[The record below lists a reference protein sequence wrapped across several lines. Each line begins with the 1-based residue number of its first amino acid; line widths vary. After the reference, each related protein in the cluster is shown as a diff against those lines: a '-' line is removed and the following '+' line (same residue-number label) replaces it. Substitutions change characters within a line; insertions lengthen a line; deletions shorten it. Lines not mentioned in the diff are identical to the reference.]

1 MPFCKAY
8 DDHGDD
14 DDDNHGDDDDENEDH
29 ANGDGAIIT

>member
-8 DDHGDD
+8 DDHGD

>member
-8 DDHGDD
+8 NDHGD

>member
-8 DDHGDD
+8 DDHGA